1 MILDKILIFLGLKE
15 GCPCCDDGSCQCSDD
30 CENCDC
36 GSTKNA
42 EDQENL
48 SGGGSSVNHLNPTE
62 VHGAQDIMGAESAH
76 GRVFGS
82 RIGAYNYNVPVG
94 SPAFAVP
101 PNPRSYQTPSG
112 LYHDTYMMDYNGDL
126 RPAYGAVWD
135 NWNDTLPEYR
145 FPRPWS
151 PAFTLDGLVAL
162 LITKCNKFLRVVARC
177 KTINSRMKN
186 DSVWLSIW

>member
-15 GCPCCDDGSCQCSDD
+15 GCPCCNGGSCQCSDD

-36 GSTKNA
+36 GTTKNA

-48 SGGGSSVNHLNPTE
+48 SGGGSAVNHLNPTE

-151 PAFTLDGLVAL
+151 PSYHPRWSGRPADYQVQQVSTGRRPL
-162 LITKCNKFLRVVARC
+162 
-177 KTINSRMKN
+177 
-186 DSVWLSIW
+186 